1 MLILFYLTLTG
12 LFAGLVGSIVGI
24 GGGILIVP
32 LLSIALKIPI
42 KLAIGT
48 SIVAV
53 LGTSISASRQFFKK
67 NVTNVPLGLTLEI
80 PTIIG
85 SIMGSFTIAYLG
97 NRVVFIIFGIFTILS
112 GISIYLK
119 NQISTLKAS
128 SKNNK
133 TLLLRNNL
141 DDNSNNNDDGCGDSD
156 GAGNDL
162 HNDLHNNIDK
172 DRANKKFHSG
182 YDSEY
187 FEETTNKRIK
197 YRVKNIHY
205 GSIASI
211 FAGLFSGL
219 LGVGGGII
227 KVPAMNIFMGVPIKV
242 ATATSNY
249 MIGITAVVSSIIYFY
264 NGYINPVITIPV
276 VIGVLAGGT
285 IGSLIASKLKGKNI
299 VMFLIIIF
307 LIIGI
312 VMLLRAFNILNY

>member
-1 MLILFYLTLTG
+1 MLFLFYLTLAG
-12 LFAGLVGSIVGI
+12 IFAGFVGSIVGI

-32 LLSIALKIPI
+32 LLSIVLKIPI

-48 SIVAV
+48 SMISV

-67 NVTNVPLGLTLEI
+67 NITNIPLGLTLEI
-80 PTIIG
+80 PTTIG
-85 SIMGSFTIAYLG
+85 SIMGSLIIAYLK
-97 NRVVFIIFGIFTILS
+97 NKVVFIIFGIFIIFS
-112 GISIYLK
+112 GIFTYLK
-119 NQISTLKAS
+119 NRISTSKAS

-133 TLLLRNNL
+133 TLLLRNSL
-141 DDNSNNNDDGCGDSD
+141 DDNSNN
-156 GAGNDL
+156 
-162 HNDLHNNIDK
+162 
-172 DRANKKFHSG
+172 KKFRLN

-187 FEETTNKRIK
+187 FEESTNKRIK

-219 LGVGGGII
+219 LGIGGGII
-227 KVPAMNIFMGVPIKV
+227 KVPAMNILMNVPIKV

-285 IGSLIASKLKGKNI
+285 IGSFIAGKLKNKNI
-299 VMFLIIIF
+299 VLFIFIIF
-307 LIIGI
+307 IIIGI
-312 VMLLRAFNILNY
+312 IMLLRAFNILNY

>member
-1 MLILFYLTLTG
+1 MLLLFYLTLIG
-12 LFAGLVGSIVGI
+12 LFAGFVGSIVGI

-80 PTIIG
+80 PTTIG
-85 SIMGSFTIAYLG
+85 SIVGSLTIAYLG
-97 NRVVFIIFGIFTILS
+97 NRVVFIIFGIFTIFS
-112 GISIYLK
+112 GIFTYLK
-119 NQISTLKAS
+119 NQISS
-128 SKNNK
+128 SKAGIGNNK
-133 TLLLRNNL
+133 ILLKNNL
-141 DDNSNNNDDGCGDSD
+141 DDN
-156 GAGNDL
+156 L
-162 HNDLHNNIDK
+162 NIT
-172 DRANKKFHSG
+172 NKKIRSI

-187 FEETTNKRIK
+187 YEESTNERIK

-211 FAGLFSGL
+211 FAGLSSGL

-285 IGSLIASKLKGKNI
+285 IGSLIAGKLKSKNI
-299 VMFLIIIF
+299 VLFLLIIF
-307 LIIGI
+307 LTIGI
-312 VMLLRAFNILNY
+312 VMLLKAFNILNY

>member
-1 MLILFYLTLTG
+1 MLLLFYLTLIG
-12 LFAGLVGSIVGI
+12 LFAGFVGSIVGI

-67 NVTNVPLGLTLEI
+67 NITNVPLGLTLEI
-80 PTIIG
+80 PTTIG
-85 SIMGSFTIAYLG
+85 GIMGSLTIAYLE
-97 NRVVFIIFGIFTILS
+97 NRVVFIIFGIFTIFS
-112 GISIYLK
+112 GIFIYLK
-119 NQISTLKAS
+119 NQISALKAS
-128 SKNNK
+128 SE
-133 TLLLRNNL
+133 
-141 DDNSNNNDDGCGDSD
+141 NDED
-156 GAGNDL
+156 
-162 HNDLHNNIDK
+162 
-172 DRANKKFHSG
+172 NKKFHSS

-187 FEETTNKRIK
+187 FEETTNEKIK

-227 KVPAMNIFMGVPIKV
+227 KVPAMNIFMDVPIKV

-264 NGYINPVITIPV
+264 NGYLNPVITIPV

-285 IGSLIASKLKGKNI
+285 IGSLISSKLKNKNI
-299 VMFLIIIF
+299 VLFLLIIF

-312 VMLLRAFNILNY
+312 VMLLRSFNILNY

>member
-1 MLILFYLTLTG
+1 MLLLFYLTSIG
-12 LFAGLVGSIVGI
+12 LFAGLVGSMVGI
-24 GGGILIVP
+24 GGGVLIVP

-53 LGTSISASRQFFKK
+53 LGTSISASRQFFRK
-67 NVTNVPLGLTLEI
+67 NITNVPLGLTLEI
-80 PTIIG
+80 PTTIG
-85 SIMGSFTIAYLG
+85 SIVGSLTIAYLE
-97 NRVVFIIFGIFTILS
+97 NKVVFIIFGIFTISS
-112 GISIYLK
+112 GIFTYLK
-119 NQISTLKAS
+119 NQIST
-128 SKNNK
+128 SKTGNE
-133 TLLLRNNL
+133 
-141 DDNSNNNDDGCGDSD
+141 ND
-156 GAGNDL
+156 
-162 HNDLHNNIDK
+162 K
-172 DRANKKFHSG
+172 ANKKFHSS

-187 FEETTNKRIK
+187 FEESTGEKIK
-197 YRVKNIHY
+197 YGVKNIHY

-242 ATATSNY
+242 AAATSNY

-285 IGSLIASKLKGKNI
+285 IGSLITGKLKSKNI
-299 VMFLIIIF
+299 VLFLLIIF

-312 VMLLRAFNILNY
+312 VMMLRAFNILNY

>member
-1 MLILFYLTLTG
+1 MLLLFYLTLIG
-12 LFAGLVGSIVGI
+12 LFAGFVGSIVGI

-80 PTIIG
+80 PTTIG
-85 SIMGSFTIAYLG
+85 SIMGSLTIAYLG
-97 NRVVFIIFGIFTILS
+97 NRVVFIIFGIFTIFS
-112 GISIYLK
+112 GIFIYLK
-119 NQISTLKAS
+119 NQISS
-128 SKNNK
+128 SKSCSENDRA
-133 TLLLRNNL
+133 LLPKNNL
-141 DDNSNNNDDGCGDSD
+141 DNNSNNGD
-156 GAGNDL
+156 DL
-162 HNDLHNNIDK
+162 HGRIHNNMSNNM
-172 DRANKKFHSG
+172 ANKKFHAS

-187 FEETTNKRIK
+187 FEETTNERIE
-197 YRVKNIHY
+197 YRIKNIHY

-219 LGVGGGII
+219 LGVGGGVI

-242 ATATSNY
+242 AAATSNY

-285 IGSLIASKLKGKNI
+285 IGSFIACRLKGKNI
-299 VMFLIIIF
+299 VMFLLIIF